1 MPKVKVPRKSTAM
14 DMTAM
19 CDVAF
24 LLLTFFMLTT
34 KFRPPE
40 LAPVDLPSSR
50 SDIKIPDKNV
60 LLITCTKDGKVF
72 FGLDNQKIRER
83 ALERMETS
91 FQSVKFTPEQKV
103 GFSLMDEFG
112 VPFEQLP
119 SVCAMSNE
127 ERVNAGQKGVPIDS
141 SESKFNRNELGEW
154 IYNSRMAEAELR
166 AAGKLGTPEKDK
178 DGNELKGLFICLKGA
193 GSADYST
200 VKKIIT
206 TFTERNVNKFN
217 IITTLEA
224 GGVAVNDTKKH

>member
-50 SDIKIPDKNV
+50 AEVKIPDKNIM
-60 LLITCTKDGKVF
+60 LITVTQDGKVF
-72 FGLDNQKIRER
+72 FGLDNKKVRKR

-91 FQSVKFTPEQKV
+91 FQTVKFTEKQKELF
-103 GFSLMDEFG
+103 GLMDEFG

-119 SVCAMSNE
+119 KISDMSNE
-127 ERVNAGQKGVPIDS
+127 DRIKAKQQGIPVDS
-141 SESKFNRNELGEW
+141 TASKFNRNELGEW
-154 IYNSRMAEAELR
+154 IFNSRMAEAELR
-166 AAGKLGTPEKDK
+166 AAGEIGDSE
-178 DGNELKGLFICLKGA
+178 GLFICLKGSA
-193 GSADYST
+193 SADYST

-206 TFTERNVNKFN
+206 TFTDKKVNKFN
-217 IITTLEA
+217 IITSME
-224 GGVAVNDTKKH
+224 GGGITAEPEK